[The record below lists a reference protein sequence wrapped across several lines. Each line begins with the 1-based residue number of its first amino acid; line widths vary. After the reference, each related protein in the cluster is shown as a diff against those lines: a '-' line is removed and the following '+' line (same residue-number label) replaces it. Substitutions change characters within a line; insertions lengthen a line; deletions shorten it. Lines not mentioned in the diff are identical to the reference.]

1 MSGFSQNLLT
11 IYPTKSVL
19 RFLTTGTNQLKQPR
33 RRPVEVGSSMPNFVC
48 ISSERILHALRKS
61 CHATHNSDY
70 LQQKSFLDTTPIT
83 PATSFIME
91 YLHIMGDVPA
101 VLKNL

>member
-1 MSGFSQNLLT
+1 MWVVQC
-11 IYPTKSVL
+11 PTSSV
-19 RFLTTGTNQLKQPR
+19 Q
-33 RRPVEVGSSMPNFVC
+33 
-48 ISSERILHALRKS
+48 SSEGIPQTLRKS

-70 LQQKSFLDTTPIT
+70 LQHKFFLDTTPIT
-83 PATSFIME
+83 PATSFVME